1 MSCVRAPVALLLCV
15 AISTLHGCLILPV
28 PHGRP
33 SEVSANA
40 FDWAVPGTTTRRDFI
55 LKLGDPLVSQRDDT
69 IFVYAADSVAFI
81 WMAGGGTSG
90 AGGGINKT
98 YFMLVRFNANGVLE
112 ELRLASGYSKD
123 PCVETGF
130 CDPLPP
136 MSPGQS

>member
-55 LKLGDPLVSQRDDT
+55 LKLGDPLVSQRNDT

-81 WMAGGGTSG
+81 WMVGGGYTGG
-90 AGGGINKT
+90 AGGINKT
-98 YFMLVRFNANGVLE
+98 YFVLARFDVNGVLE
-112 ELRLASGYSKD
+112 ELQFAGSYSKD
-123 PCVETGF
+123 PCVATGF

-136 MSPGQS
+136 MHSGTS

>member
-1 MSCVRAPVALLLCV
+1 MSCVRASVALLLCI
-15 AISTLHGCLILPV
+15 AMSALQGCLIIPV

-33 SEVSANA
+33 NVVSTEAL
-40 FDWAVPGTTTRRDFI
+40 DWAVPGVSTRRDFI
-55 LKLGDPLVSQRDDT
+55 LKIGDPLVSQRNDT

-81 WMAGGGTSG
+81 WMAGAGNSG

-98 YFMLVRFNANGVLE
+98 YFVLVRFDANGVLE

-136 MSPGQS
+136 MSPG

>member
-1 MSCVRAPVALLLCV
+1 MSCVRAPVALLLCI
-15 AISTLHGCLILPV
+15 AISALQGCLIIPV

-33 SEVSANA
+33 GVVSTEAL
-40 FDWAVPGTTTRRDFI
+40 DWAVPGISTRRDFI
-55 LKLGDPLVSQRDDT
+55 FKIGDPLVSQRNDT

-81 WMAGGGTSG
+81 WMAGAGNSG

-98 YFMLVRFNANGVLE
+98 YFVLVRFNANGVLE

-136 MSPGQS
+136 IS